1 MIVLLHETISTEKTR
16 ERCCSMELP
25 PKLGIL
31 ILTFFHPAF
40 NPTQVLR
47 TVTDHAT
54 PKSHPTPACPV
65 QVVVTMGTQVPEVV
79 AD

>member
-1 MIVLLHETISTEKTR
+1 MRRYKYRENSGTMLQHGVTDKT
-16 ERCCSMELP
+16 
-25 PKLGIL
+25 GNVDID
-31 ILTFFHPAF
+31 FFHPAF

-54 PKSHPTPACPV
+54 PRRHPTPACPV